1 MSCTATIGKKLFIIT
16 VMLDIFNYSFM
27 VRAFAAGLVIGT
39 IAPLIGTFLV
49 ARRFSLIADTLGHVS
64 LAGIAL
70 GLLLHVNPIITAMMA
85 SILIAL
91 VVDKIRQNKIVSG
104 ESALAMLLSGGLALA
119 IVLVGLARGFNVDLF
134 SYLFGSITTIRS
146 EDLMII
152 LPVGIAVAITI
163 LVFYKQLLYISFDE
177 DGARVSGVNVN
188 ALNMMLMI
196 LTAITVSLSIR
207 IIGSLLIGALL
218 VIPVTSAS
226 QISRNFKQS
235 IILSIIFSLV
245 SVTIGLFISFYA
257 NLPAGGTVVLISLV
271 IFIFS
276 YLFRILKLA

>member
-1 MSCTATIGKKLFIIT
+1 
-16 VMLDIFNYSFM
+16 MLDIFNYSFM